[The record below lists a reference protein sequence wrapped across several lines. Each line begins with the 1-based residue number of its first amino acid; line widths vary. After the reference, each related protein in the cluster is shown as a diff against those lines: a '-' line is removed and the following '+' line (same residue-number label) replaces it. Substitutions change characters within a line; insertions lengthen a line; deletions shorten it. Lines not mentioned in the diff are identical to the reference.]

1 MSNGLTWWFCSSI
14 CCDSMYVKVD
24 AQMKSVKR
32 NELTAHSALILVY
45 TKTEAKVKEVCKCP
59 SDSLKHYPL
68 RNLISSSISY
78 LSDIVFG
85 NKAIVIKMTLTL
97 FILYKQHQISLS
109 PNFKN
114 TTKDYN
120 IIVITES
127 TSDEQISISIYTP
140 GSFQHST
147 IKALFQNPQPIVVK
161 SQDGKF

>member
-1 MSNGLTWWFCSSI
+1 
-14 CCDSMYVKVD
+14 MYVKID
-24 AQMKSVKR
+24 GQMKTFKLI
-32 NELTAHSALILVY
+32 ELTAYSAILLVY
-45 TKTEAKVKEVCKCP
+45 TKTGAGIEVVYKCP
-59 SDSLKHYPL
+59 SDSPNHYPL
-68 RNLISSSISY
+68 RNLFSSSISY
-78 LSDIVFG
+78 LSDIVLG

-97 FILYKQHQISLS
+97 LILYKQHQVILS

-127 TSDEQISISIYTP
+127 TSDEQISISIYSP

-161 SQDGKF
+161 SQDGEF